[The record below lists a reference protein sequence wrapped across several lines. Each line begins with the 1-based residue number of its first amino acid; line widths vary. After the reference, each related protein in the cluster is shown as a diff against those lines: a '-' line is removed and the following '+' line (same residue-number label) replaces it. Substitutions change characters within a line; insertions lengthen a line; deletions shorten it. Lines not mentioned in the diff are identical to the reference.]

1 MVPHSLVY
9 SFQLSGFGL
18 SKCYSQLFQHEA
30 GCAAYGDA
38 QKKMIDI
45 QNTIGKKTSGIL
57 SIQNEL
63 EKNRLEAVEARK
75 VEQVCLFVDIL
86 YYNMY
91 VFDHDCRGESNRVL
105 CRSVLKSKKH

>member
-1 MVPHSLVY
+1 MGTQNNNFSGVY
-9 SFQLSGFGL
+9 LNV
-18 SKCYSQLFQHEA
+18 SQLFQHEA

-45 QNTIGKKTSGIL
+45 QNTIGTKSSAIL

-63 EKNRLEAVEARK
+63 EKNRFEAMEARK
-75 VEQVCLFVDIL
+75 VEQVCLSVDICII
-86 YYNMY
+86 MY
-91 VFDHDCRGESNRVL
+91 VFYQDCRGESNGVL